1 MCTFVSIVVYI
12 TIYRCINLF
21 DPLYYIL
28 LHIYIFIYKFL
39 HFCIPSFL
47 YLKVLKLLDIFAY
60 IIFYAYICNCK
71 LVDA

>member
-21 DPLYYIL
+21 DSLYYIL

-71 LVDA
+71 LVDV